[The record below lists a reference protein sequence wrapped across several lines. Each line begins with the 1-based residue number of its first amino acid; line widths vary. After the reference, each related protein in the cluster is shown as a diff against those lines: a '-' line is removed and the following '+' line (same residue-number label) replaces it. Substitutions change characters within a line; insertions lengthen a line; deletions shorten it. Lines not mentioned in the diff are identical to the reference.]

1 MWTRRIID
9 SSWCRQTRFLI
20 VPKPNVESAC
30 INNVIDPITPL
41 PVAFAY
47 KERFLDALMF
57 FTERILDAD
66 LGEKHFL
73 SRVVGRVLH
82 HFQVFANYKN
92 TSYFP
97 RKNQLSNA
105 LKLHSNHCQVVW
117 RLLNWRK
124 LPMQDLGFDSPDGIC
139 TYSLCEG

>member
-20 VPKPNVESAC
+20 VPKPNVKSAC

-57 FTERILDAD
+57 FAERILNAD

-92 TSYFP
+92 TSYVSEKESAF
-97 RKNQLSNA
+97 KCSKAA
-105 LKLHSNHCQVVW
+105 LKSLSSSLEVVELKEIANASL
-117 RLLNWRK
+117 RFR
-124 LPMQDLGFDSPDGIC
+124 SPDGIC